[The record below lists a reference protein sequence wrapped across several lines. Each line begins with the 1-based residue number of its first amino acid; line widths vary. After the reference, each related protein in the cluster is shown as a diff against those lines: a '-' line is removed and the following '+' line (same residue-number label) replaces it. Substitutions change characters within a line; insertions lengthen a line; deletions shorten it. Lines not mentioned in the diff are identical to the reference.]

1 MTKLDDVKQIEKP
14 QVFFTAGVI
23 ALFVGFVL
31 CTLAFVGLS
40 DEVREMD
47 TLPFDT
53 AVLNFV
59 HGQSNYFLDTFM
71 PIATDIGGV
80 VGVVA
85 ITLIMTALFV
95 YKNEQRRALMV
106 SITVAGAAGINL
118 ILKSVFERA
127 RPDLWETLVREPGF
141 SFPSGH
147 AMASAA
153 LGAAIVVALWDS
165 RWRWWAFTAATFYI
179 VFVGFSR
186 LYLGVHYPTDILAG
200 WLVSGGWVMAV
211 TLMFRSRLGNRVL
224 RKLP

>member
-1 MTKLDDVKQIEKP
+1 MAKLDDVKKIEKP

-53 AVLNFV
+53 AVLNLV
-59 HGQSNYFLDTFM
+59 HGMNNYFLDTFM

-106 SITVAGAAGINL
+106 SITVAGAVGINL

>member
-1 MTKLDDVKQIEKP
+1 MAKLGGIKQINKP
-14 QVFFTAGVI
+14 QVYFTAGVI
-23 ALFVGFVL
+23 ALFTGLAL

-40 DEVREMD
+40 DEVREME
-47 TLPFDT
+47 TLPFDI
-53 AVLNFV
+53 AVLNSV
-59 HGQSNYFLDTFM
+59 HGLSNHFLDAFM
-71 PIATDIGGV
+71 PVATDIGGV

>member
-1 MTKLDDVKQIEKP
+1 MAKLGDIKHIKKP
-14 QVFFTAGVI
+14 QVYFTAGVI
-23 ALFVGFVL
+23 ALFTGFAL
-31 CTLAFVGLS
+31 FTLAFVGLS
-40 DEVREMD
+40 DEVREMK

-59 HGQSNYFLDTFM
+59 HGQSNYFLDIFM
-71 PIATDIGGV
+71 PVATDIGGV

-95 YKNEQRRALMV
+95 YKNERRRALML

-165 RWRWWAFTAATFYI
+165 RWRWWAFTTATFYI

-186 LYLGVHYPTDILAG
+186 LYLGVHYPTDIMAG
-200 WLVSGGWVMAV
+200 WLVSGAWVMAA

>member
-1 MTKLDDVKQIEKP
+1 MAKLGGIKQINKP
-14 QVFFTAGVI
+14 QVYFTAGVI
-23 ALFVGFVL
+23 ALFTGLAL

-40 DEVREMD
+40 DEVREME
-47 TLPFDT
+47 TLPFDI
-53 AVLNFV
+53 AVLNSV
-59 HGQSNYFLDTFM
+59 HGLSNHFLDAFM
-71 PIATDIGGV
+71 PVATDIGGV

-95 YKNEQRRALMV
+95 YKNERRRALMV

>member
-14 QVFFTAGVI
+14 QVYFTAGVI

-40 DEVREMD
+40 NEVREMD

-53 AVLNFV
+53 AVLNLV
-59 HGQSNYFLDTFM
+59 HGMSNYFLDTFM

-141 SFPSGH
+141 SFPSSH

-211 TLMFRSRLGNRVL
+211 ALMFRSRLGNRVL